1 MIEWLTGLSS
11 RGCQVL
17 SVSSNVD
24 NAHGVSDA
32 KGSSDVLVLPL
43 SSNRTDIADE
53 VQPPLIKRI
62 KMSKWLVSFL
72 GICLAFLIV
81 LIWFPKSQSMW
92 TLPIQEIDAPSHYYF
107 IRKLMRNG
115 VSAALTLNPNGS
127 FYPPLFHLLVYALI
141 SISSMFG
148 SGLNIFASLNIVW
161 IVASGLIFPAGM
173 ALWCSYFLQKSRGW
187 GKEVISFLVPVLS
200 VSSAAFPFWLL
211 RAGPLIAYGFA
222 SCILPFL
229 LYGSLRLMD
238 LLTGVDPGRSRALVR
253 WILID
258 LALFLMIC
266 FAQPRVAFTYLVLVG
281 FFALIKLPR
290 KFLISILALVLAAGG
305 LFGAY
310 VMYRDP
316 GKNYLHPS
324 TWFHTFQPTRSLSG
338 ALGIVVGDG
347 LSGFAGVCMALM
359 VCLAILSSLL
369 LSGERKWLGAALVL
383 AFLLVG
389 LVFVC
394 SASLTGPI
402 ANLLTAAWYR
412 GETRT
417 VSMIPF
423 AVVPLLVFGAD
434 CLLANGPDLL
444 RKMVPSLDRVAEEL
458 MPWVLSSL
466 MVIMVL
472 LSNLS
477 NPIRVEMA
485 GQIADTTRLLSTT
498 QGAQLTTQKKQV
510 LDDVAIRV
518 EPDAVVISDP
528 MNGSMYGM
536 TLNGTNMLYPVYNA
550 MHTKHGAVFGQVEEA
565 FASGDRDTLLDTVCQ
580 VQTNYA
586 FKSPRSAPTS
596 VYFLAMGDQA
606 DSLLM
611 FTYKNQYLPFHNQA
625 VINRYIGQG
634 ALKLIRDYN
643 DGDPARMNWAL
654 YRFACH

>member
-1 MIEWLTGLSS
+1 MIKWLTGLSS

-62 KMSKWLVSFL
+62 KMSKWLASFL

-173 ALWCSYFLQKSRGW
+173 TLWCSYFLQKSRGW
-187 GKEVISFLVPVLS
+187 SKEIISFLIPVLS
-200 VSSAAFPFWLL
+200 VSSAVFPFWLL

-238 LLTGVDPGRSRALVR
+238 LLTGVGSGRSSALVR

-258 LALFLMIC
+258 LALFFIIC

-281 FFALIKLPR
+281 FFALVKLPR
-290 KFLISILALVLAAGG
+290 KFLLSILALVLAAGG

-347 LSGFAGVCMALM
+347 LSGFAGGCMALM

-369 LSGERKWLGAALVL
+369 LSGERKWLGVALVL

-389 LVFVC
+389 FVFVC

-458 MPWVLSSL
+458 MSWVLSSL

-510 LDDVAIRV
+510 LDDVGIRV

-536 TLNGTNMLYPVYNA
+536 TLNGTNMLYPVYNP

-586 FKSPRSAPTS
+586 SKSPRSAPTS
-596 VYFLAMGDQA
+596 VYFLAMGDQS

>member
-1 MIEWLTGLSS
+1 MIRWLTGLSS
-11 RGCQVL
+11 RRCQVL
-17 SVSSNVD
+17 SVSPNFG
-24 NAHGVSDA
+24 NIHGISDA
-32 KGSSDVLVLPL
+32 QGSLEALELPL
-43 SSNRTDIADE
+43 LSNRKDAADE
-53 VQPPLIKRI
+53 VQLPLIKRTKI
-62 KMSKWLVSFL
+62 FGWMASSL

-148 SGLNIFASLNIVW
+148 SGLSIFASLNMVW

-187 GKEVISFLVPVLS
+187 GKEVISFLIPVLS
-200 VSSAAFPFWLL
+200 VSSAVFPFWLL

-229 LYGSLRLMD
+229 LYGSLRFMD
-238 LLTGVDPGRSRALVR
+238 LLTGVGSGRSGALVR

-258 LALFLMIC
+258 LALFFIIC
-266 FAQPRVAFTYLVLVG
+266 FAQPRVAFTYLALVG
-281 FFALIKLPR
+281 FFALIKLPK
-290 KFLISILALVLAAGG
+290 KFLLSILALVLAAVG

-316 GKNYLHPS
+316 GKNYLHLS

-347 LSGFAGVCMALM
+347 LSGIAGVCMALM
-359 VCLAILSSLL
+359 VCLAIFSSLL
-369 LSGERKWLGAALVL
+369 LSEERKWLGAALVL
-383 AFLLVG
+383 TFLLVG
-389 LVFVC
+389 LVFIC

-417 VSMIPF
+417 VSMMPF
-423 AVVPLLVFGAD
+423 AVVPLLAFGAD
-434 CLLANGPDLL
+434 CLLANGSDLL
-444 RKMVPSLDRVAEEL
+444 RRMVPSLNRAAEGL

-466 MVIMVL
+466 MVILVL
-472 LSNLS
+472 LANLS

-485 GQIADTTRLLSTT
+485 SQIADTTRLLSTT

-510 LDDVAIRV
+510 LDDVATSV

-536 TLNGTNMLYPVYNA
+536 TLNGTNMLYPVYNP
-550 MHTKHGAVFGQVEEA
+550 MHTKLGAVFGQVEKA
-565 FASGDRDTLLDTVCQ
+565 FASGDKNIMLDRTCR

-586 FKSPRSAPTS
+586 PKSFPSASPS

-611 FTYKNQYLPFHNQA
+611 FTYKDQYLPFHDQA
-625 VINRYIGQG
+625 VINRYVSQG
-634 ALKLIRDYN
+634 ALRLIRDYN
-643 DGDPARMNWAL
+643 DGDPARTNWAL

>member
-1 MIEWLTGLSS
+1 MIRRLTRLSS
-11 RGCQVL
+11 RGGQVL
-17 SVSSNVD
+17 SISPNFD
-24 NAHGVSDA
+24 NTYGVLDA
-32 KGSSDVLVLPL
+32 IGSSEILEQPL
-43 SSNRTDIADE
+43 SSNQTDTADE
-53 VQPPLIKRI
+53 VQLPLIKRI
-62 KMSKWLVSFL
+62 KTSKWLASFL

-115 VSAALTLNPNGS
+115 VSAALALNPNGS

-290 KFLISILALVLAAGG
+290 KFLLFILALVLAAGG

-316 GKNYLHPS
+316 GKNYFHPS

-338 ALGIVVGDG
+338 ALGIVIGDG
-347 LSGFAGVCMALM
+347 MSGLAGVSMGLM
-359 VCLAILSSLL
+359 VCLALFSSLF
-369 LSGERKWLGAALVL
+369 LSEERKWLGAALVL
-383 AFLLVG
+383 TFLLVG
-389 LVFVC
+389 LIFVC

-423 AVVPLLVFGAD
+423 AVVPLLAFGTD
-434 CLLANGPDLL
+434 CLLVNGPDLL
-444 RKMVPSLDRVAEEL
+444 RRTIPSVDCAAERL

-466 MVIMVL
+466 MVILVL
-472 LSNLS
+472 SANFS
-477 NPIRVEMA
+477 NPIRIEMA
-485 GQIADTTRLLSTT
+485 GQIADTTRLFSST

-510 LDDVAIRV
+510 LDDLATRI

-536 TLNGTNMLYPVYNA
+536 TLNGTNMLYPVYNP
-550 MHTKHGAVFGQVEEA
+550 MHTKHGVIFGQVEEA
-565 FASGDRDTLLDTVCQ
+565 FASGDRNILLDRACP

-586 FKSPRSAPTS
+586 PESPRSAPTS

-611 FTYKNQYLPFHNQA
+611 FTYKDQYLPFHDQS
-625 VINRYIGQG
+625 IIDRYVNQG
-634 ALKLIRDYN
+634 ALKLIRDYS
-643 DGDPARMNWAL
+643 DGDSAKINWAL
-654 YRFACH
+654 YRLACR

>member
-1 MIEWLTGLSS
+1 MIRWLTGLSS
-11 RGCQVL
+11 RRCHDS
-17 SVSSNVD
+17 SVSPNFGNFHD
-24 NAHGVSDA
+24 TSDA
-32 KGSSDVLVLPL
+32 KGSLEVLELPL
-43 SSNRTDIADE
+43 SSNRNDTAYE
-53 VQPPLIKRI
+53 VQFPLIKRTKI
-62 KMSKWLVSFL
+62 FGWMASSL

-148 SGLNIFASLNIVW
+148 PGLSIFASLNMVW
-161 IVASGLIFPAGM
+161 IVASGLVFPAGM

-187 GKEVISFLVPVLS
+187 GKEVISFLIPVLS

-229 LYGSLRLMD
+229 LYGSLRFMD
-238 LLTGVDPGRSRALVR
+238 LLTGVGSGRSGVLIR

-258 LALFLMIC
+258 LALFFIIC
-266 FAQPRVAFTYLVLVG
+266 FAQPRVAFTYLALVG

-290 KFLISILALVLAAGG
+290 KFLLSILALVLAAGG

-310 VMYRDP
+310 VTYRDP

-347 LSGFAGVCMALM
+347 LSGFAGVYMALM
-359 VCLAILSSLL
+359 VCLAIGSSLL
-369 LSGERKWLGAALVL
+369 LSEERKWLGAALVL
-383 AFLLVG
+383 TFLLVG
-389 LVFVC
+389 LVFIC

-417 VSMIPF
+417 VSMMPF
-423 AVVPLLVFGAD
+423 AVVPLLAFGAD
-434 CLLANGPDLL
+434 CLLANGPHLL
-444 RKMVPSLDRVAEEL
+444 RKLIPSSNRAAEGL
-458 MPWVLSSL
+458 MLWVLSSL
-466 MVIMVL
+466 MVILVL
-472 LSNLS
+472 LANLS

-485 GQIADTTRLLSTT
+485 SQIADTTRLLSTT

-510 LDDVAIRV
+510 LDDVATRV

-536 TLNGTNMLYPVYNA
+536 TLNGTNMLYPVYNP
-550 MHTKHGAVFGQVEEA
+550 MHTKYGAVFGQVEEA
-565 FASGDRDTLLDTVCQ
+565 FASGDKNILLDRTCQ

-586 FKSPRSAPTS
+586 PKSFRSSPPS

-611 FTYKNQYLPFHNQA
+611 FTYKDQYLPFHDQA
-625 VINRYIGQG
+625 VINGYVSQG
-634 ALKLIRDYN
+634 ALRLIRDYN
-643 DGDPARMNWAL
+643 DGDPARTNWAL